1 LKVCKQKTGQKMRQG
16 VLESRNKLSLTAA
29 ALLVVFVSGCANIAF
44 FPKGTAQKAADKVI
58 DDIWPALSS
67 PDTLIAKPVTTP
79 AVAATAPTE
88 PVKSDVKK

>member
-1 LKVCKQKTGQKMRQG
+1 MRQG
-16 VLESRNKLSLTAA
+16 VLETCNKLSLTAVV
-29 ALLVVFVSGCANIAF
+29 LLVAAVSGCASITF

-58 DDIWPALSS
+58 DDIWPGSTA
-67 PDTLIAKPVTTP
+67 PDTLIAKPATTP